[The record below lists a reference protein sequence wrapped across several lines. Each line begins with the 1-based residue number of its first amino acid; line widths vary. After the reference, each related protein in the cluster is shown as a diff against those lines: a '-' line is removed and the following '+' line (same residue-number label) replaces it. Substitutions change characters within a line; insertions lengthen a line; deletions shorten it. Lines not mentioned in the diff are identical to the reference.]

1 MDATA
6 LVPPVAKAGVF
17 PNKNRPRVFWTGISG
32 DVTRLAKMAREIE
45 DEFGRL
51 NVPPENRRFSPHLTL
66 ARAEPVAGA
75 ARRSVA
81 RLAEGRLLRVE
92 LAQPVEAGEALATGR
107 LERAATA
114 ADAPDRAA
122 GADAALTLI
131 VAGAVVAEGQVAL
144 SHDRRHHDAL
154 AGETACRVVGRDLD
168 RVLRVPGYLHLK
180 DPTDPF
186 LVKHVWGPY
195 PATYTEREMIACF
208 PPSREELEP
217 RAPKPTQPLDVRG
230 SGFWDRVFDLDC
242 GEALLR
248 LSGHRAVNGETYKL
262 RPMSNGNRNV
272 LVNGKSTS
280 CWVDRNGRI
289 GSHSRGG
296 PSILRWLQ
304 WFNLS
309 TAEAAEVIKEVF
321 PEVAND

>member
-1 MDATA
+1 MLTFYRLHDQRPSGMIPTPAAELREWNGRGFGIFCAVQKFKGPRRIENLERIRAWCCDIDSGTKA
-6 LVPPVAKAGVF
+6 AQVERIKKSPLKPSSVVETKAGHHVYF
-17 PNKNRPRVFWTGISG
+17 RAAEGTQERYRQIT
-32 DVTRLAKMAREIE
+32 TRLV
-45 DEFGRL
+45 EF
-51 NVPPENRRFSPHLTL
+51 F
-66 ARAEPVAGA
+66 
-75 ARRSVA
+75 
-81 RLAEGRLLRVE
+81 
-92 LAQPVEAGEALATGR
+92 
-107 LERAATA
+107 
-114 ADAPDRAA
+114 
-122 GADAALTLI
+122 GADPNA
-131 VAGAVVAEGQVAL
+131 
-144 SHDRRHHDAL
+144 
-154 AGETACRVVGRDLD
+154 RDLA